1 MDKGIFNNQSI
12 RKFRIYTYTTR
23 SFLREKVKRKPKL
36 EEQTNRLD
44 ELIEIIIKNF
54 APSTK
59 IYFDATWLR
68 YARIQF

>member
-12 RKFRIYTYTTR
+12 QKFRIYTYTTR

-44 ELIEIIIKNF
+44 ELIEIIKNF